1 MPLATCLVNETK
13 REFCIILTYNSEIIR
28 EKLLIL
34 EKAKKWDLS
43 NHFIYVCLYN
53 VSLKDFK
60 EVTGIMPSTGG
71 EIINEYI
78 QLI

>member
-1 MPLATCLVNETK
+1 MPLATCLVNETM
-13 REFCIILTYNSEIIR
+13 REFCIILKYNSEIIR
-28 EKLLIL
+28 EKLLL
-34 EKAKKWDLS
+34 LKKWDLS

-53 VSLKDFK
+53 ASLKDFK

-78 QLI
+78 QLT